1 MSILTVCNEI
11 AAKIPVV
18 KQKGYDEG
26 YAAGQASVGEGDTSA
41 WWDAA
46 FESQLGAKQTYTFTG
61 GIWNE
66 ATFKPNRVISAENLG
81 NTTANGLFSYTSFME
96 FPQFLEDGVT
106 PTLDTS
112 GFVSLNSFFA
122 NTKNLTHI
130 HAPIDL
136 SSCTNMSYAFAGATK
151 LEKMTLKNV
160 QTVTNWQSAMT
171 NSPKLTDI
179 GQENDD
185 FGYFSASVDLSKTAI
200 DFGTAKMSLC
210 AYAEDDWI
218 DESSF
223 IKPRPYDVCTL
234 TISQKQYDDA
244 NNRLYNLIGT
254 PFDMLL
260 THAMGWKLAIV

>member
-46 FESQLGAKQTYTFTG
+46 FESQLGVKQTYTFTG

-66 ATFKPNRVISAENLG
+66 TTFKPNRVISAENLG

-151 LEKMTLKNV
+151 LEKMTLKHV
-160 QTVTNWQSAMT
+160 QTVTSWASAF
-171 NSPKLTDI
+171 NSKNLTDI

-200 DFGTAKMSLC
+200 DFGTSKMSLC
-210 AYAEDDWI
+210 DLIDDWRQKNA
-218 DESSF
+218 F
-223 IKPRPYDVCTL
+223 IKTGAYNNDYTL

-244 NNRLYNLIGT
+244 DNRLYDYSGT
-254 PFDMLL
+254 NFDVLVTQGL
-260 THAMGWKLAIV
+260 GWKLAIV